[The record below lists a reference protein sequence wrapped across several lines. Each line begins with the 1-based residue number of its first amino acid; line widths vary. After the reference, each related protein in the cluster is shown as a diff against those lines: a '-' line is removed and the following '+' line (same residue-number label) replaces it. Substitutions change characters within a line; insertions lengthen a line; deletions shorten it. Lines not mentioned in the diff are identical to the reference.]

1 MSNKANEELLN
12 SLHFMTANELAKLLK
27 NAESNDEK
35 LRVLKE
41 IRGFLKD
48 NNVMADIEF
57 NTPLKQVAQSAG
69 IEIAELPFGEE
80 DAV

>member
-12 SLHFMTANELAKLLK
+12 SLHFMTATELAKLLK
-27 NAESNDEK
+27 NAENNDEK

-48 NNVMADIEF
+48 NNVVADIEF
-57 NTPLKQVAQSAG
+57 NTPLQQIAQTAG
-69 IEIAELPFGEE
+69 IEVAELPFGEE
-80 DAV
+80 DAI